1 MQVEQENA
9 RTFNRHESK
18 ARALVTREKD
28 AMRTVIQGHAE
39 DVSAGGFSLL
49 LPMDLTV
56 GENLLVEL
64 ENAVLRF
71 KVRCRARVHHVQPG
85 GNGGHRV
92 GCSLIHNF
100 TAHEVQLLKSN
111 QATNW

>member
-18 ARALVTREKD
+18 ATALLTREND
-28 AMRTVIQGHAE
+28 AMRTVIQGHVE

-49 LPMDLTV
+49 LPIDLTV

-64 ENAVLRF
+64 ENVVQRF
-71 KVRCRARVHHVQPG
+71 KVRCRARVNHVEPKK
-85 GNGGHRV
+85 NGGHRV
-92 GCSLIHNF
+92 ECSLIHQF

-111 QATNW
+111 QTTN